1 MKSLIHSQ
9 VKLSKKS
16 IFHGLVNYGTQAGYL
31 AKGLR
36 ELGINAVSFTHH
48 DPFNRQ
54 TDFQFTK
61 KNGILNKIL
70 YYKLIYPLI
79 KFSLFFRFDIFHFY
93 FGKTLHSRQWD
104 LPFYKLFGKKVIMHY
119 LGNDIEL
126 YEWSVKNYEITNMN
140 MLYAPSDGYIHDR
153 TITRR
158 RNYEKHFIDK
168 EYVCAPQYAPFIKD
182 VEILPLAIDIQSI
195 ASAQPNNWTKGQT
208 LKVLHAP
215 TSRKKKGTEYL
226 VTAVQRLKSQGYN
239 IELDI
244 VEGVEHQELL
254 KWYENC
260 HVSVNALLG
269 GWYGTAGIEAMAVGR
284 PLITFV
290 RPEFI
295 QLMGLNK
302 KEFPII
308 SANKNTIYEVLLSIL
323 NEDISLNGKGIE
335 CRRYVER
342 FHDYRK
348 ISEKLLEDYQR
359 LY

>member
-1 MKSLIHSQ
+1 MA
-9 VKLSKKS
+9 SKK
-16 IFHGLVNYGTQAGYL
+16 IFKVFHGPVNYGTQAGYL

-36 ELGINAVSFTHH
+36 ELGVKALSFTNH
-48 DPFNRQ
+48 DPFKRL
-54 TDFQFTK
+54 TDFQFAK
-61 KNGILNKIL
+61 KEGIPNKIL
-70 YYKLIYPLI
+70 YYWLIYPLI
-79 KFSLFFRFDIFHFY
+79 RLSLFFRFDIFHFY
-93 FGKTLHSRQWD
+93 FGKTLHPRQWD

-126 YEWSVKNYEITNMN
+126 YEWSVKNYNITNME

-153 TITRR
+153 VITKR
-158 RNYEKHFIDK
+158 RNFEKNFIDR
-168 EYVCAPQYAPFIKD
+168 EYVCAPQYSPFIKD
-182 VEILPLAIDIQSI
+182 VEILALALDIQSI
-195 ASAQPNNWTKGQT
+195 AMAQPDNWTKGQT

-226 VTAVQRLKSQGYN
+226 VTAVQRLKSEGYN

-244 VEGVEHQELL
+244 VEGVEHKDLL
-254 KWYENC
+254 KRYENC

-284 PLITFV
+284 PLISFV
-290 RPEFI
+290 RPEFL
-295 QLMGLNK
+295 QFMGLK
-302 KEFPII
+302 EEEFPII
-308 SANKNTIYEVLLSIL
+308 SANINTIYEVLLAIL
-323 NEDISLNGKGIE
+323 NEDVLLNGKGIE

-348 ISEKLLEDYQR
+348 ISEKLLEDYKR